1 VSGQGGPWANSG
13 RGGDEARPAHRL
25 WTPLA
30 AAALV
35 LLSGCGPER
44 KAGPEPM
51 KEIAETY
58 VRLVLALGQ
67 HDTDYVDAYF
77 GPVAWQQEAEA
88 AGQTLEDLRERAH
101 KTLTELAAVTPPAD
115 DALGLP
121 RHVQLLRSLEAL
133 IARIDLLTGGQMS
146 FDEEAVAIYDAEPPS
161 FPAEHFQQILDQL
174 DAILPGQQPL
184 FERYQEF
191 RKDFAIPAD
200 RLDAV
205 FSAAIE
211 ACREK
216 TVEHLEL
223 PAEESFSVEYVS
235 DKSWSGYNWYQGGYK
250 SLIQVNTDFP
260 TYIDRALDLACH
272 EGYPGHHVF
281 NVLIER
287 ELFRGR
293 GWMEFGVYPLFSPRS
308 LLAEGTANFGIEV
321 AFPADERLELERRIL
336 FPLAG
341 LDPERAAG
349 YYEVQELVKKLSY
362 AGNEAARRYLDGE
375 IGVDEATTWLATYA
389 LTPPDR
395 ARQRVRFIDQYRSY
409 VINYN
414 LGQDLVRDW
423 VEAKGGTPDNPA
435 ERWRLFTQLLSTP
448 QLPSGLKLP

>member
-1 VSGQGGPWANSG
+1 MDS
-13 RGGDEARPAHRL
+13 
-25 WTPLA
+25 
-30 AAALV
+30 
-35 LLSGCGPER
+35 
-44 KAGPEPM
+44 
-51 KEIAETY
+51 IAETY

-67 HDTDYVDAYF
+67 HDSDYVDAYF

-88 AGQTLEDLRERAH
+88 AELALEEIRDRAQRA
-101 KTLTELAAVTPPAD
+101 LNELAAVAPPAD
-115 DALGLP
+115 DTLGLP
-121 RHVQLLRSLEAL
+121 RHVHLLRSFEAL

-146 FDEEAVAIYDAEPPS
+146 FDQEALALYDAEPPS
-161 FPAEHFQQILDQL
+161 FSEEHFQQILDQL
-174 DAILPGQQPL
+174 DAALPGKEAL
-184 FERYQEF
+184 LERYQAF
-191 RKDFAIPAD
+191 RKDFAIPSD
-200 RLDAV
+200 RLETV
-205 FSAAIE
+205 FTAAIE

-235 DKSWSGYNWYQGGYK
+235 DRSWSGYNWYQGGYK

-260 TYIDRALDLACH
+260 IYIDRALDLACH

-281 NVLIER
+281 NVLGER

-293 GWMEFGVYPLFSPRS
+293 GWMEYGVYPLFSPRS

-321 AFPADERLELERRIL
+321 AFPADERLEFERTRL

-341 LDPERAAG
+341 LDPERAAA
-349 YYEVQELVKKLSY
+349 YYEVQALVKKLSY

-375 IGVDEATTWLATYA
+375 IGVDEAAAWLAKYA

-414 LGQDLVRDW
+414 LGKDLVSQYVEAQAGPDATSEASEFDDPEGSAPGDEGQRRRLVRD
-423 VEAKGGTPDNPA
+423 
-435 ERWRLFTQLLSTP
+435 ER
-448 QLPSGLKLP
+448 G